1 MARKII
7 LFLVAL
13 VVPGGLAALV
23 VAMVASWARKRY
35 QQRARTTY
43 GATTDVSREDATIE
57 ARSAHPT
64 RDDATRSQ
72 PMFGSPIALAA

>member
-35 QQRARTTY
+35 RQRTTY
-43 GATTDVSREDATIE
+43 DATTNLSREDATIE
-57 ARSAHPT
+57 AHSAHPT
-64 RDDATRSQ
+64 RGDETRSQ
-72 PMFGSPIALAA
+72 PMFGSSIALAA